1 MIIKFSKWSILPAA
15 VLLVGTVALAQD
27 TSTPSTTTTPSS
39 TPAPQPTV
47 RQRKENQQDRI
58 ANGVKSG
65 QLTAG
70 ETANL
75 ETKEAA
81 INGETRADR
90 AANGGKLTQ
99 AEKQQIN
106 GQQNQLS
113 KQIYNDKHNA
123 NTAQYGNNKV
133 GQRREN
139 QQDRIAQGIKSG
151 QLTAG
156 ETAKLE
162 NQQKGINQQV
172 AADRASER
180 RQAHAGRETASQQ
193 GTECRFQEYLQPEAQ
208 RTDAA
213 ANEEISASRN
223 VAYERLGVAGALLFF
238 LRPSTQQV
246 GRD

>member
-1 MIIKFSKWSILPAA
+1 MTLKWMKWSSLPLAIVIAGAA
-15 VLLVGTVALAQD
+15 STGAFAQ
-27 TSTPSTTTTPSS
+27 SQPPSQSPSPS
-39 TPAPQPTV
+39 DPSIA
-47 RQRKENQQDRI
+47 QRKENQQDRI

-81 INGETRADR
+81 INNETKADR
-90 AANGGKLTQ
+90 AANGGKLTA
-99 AEKQQIN
+99 AEKAQIN
-106 GQQNQLS
+106 RQQNHLS
-113 KQIYNDKHNA
+113 KQIYQDKHNA
-123 NTAQYGNNKV
+123 NTAHYGNNVV

-172 AADRASER
+172 AADRA
-180 RQAHAGRETASQQ
+180 ANGGKLTAGEK
-193 GTECRFQEYLQPEAQ
+193 AQ
-208 RTDAA
+208 V
-213 ANEEISASRN
+213 NHEQNQASRN
-223 VAYERLGVAGALLFF
+223 IYHKKHNAR
-238 LRPSTQQV
+238 TQPQ
-246 GRD
+246 

>member
-1 MIIKFSKWSILPAA
+1 MSNKLSKWIVVPAA
-15 VLLVGTVALAQD
+15 VLWFGSIALGQD
-27 TSTPSTTTTPSS
+27 TSSSGSSTQGSGTTTS
-39 TPAPQPTV
+39 TQKQPTIAG
-47 RQRKENQQDRI
+47 RKENQQDRI

-70 ETANL
+70 ETSNL
-75 ETKEAA
+75 ESKEAA

-90 AANGGKLTQ
+90 AANGGKLTP

-106 GQQNQLS
+106 QQQNQVS
-113 KQIYNDKHNA
+113 KQIYQDKHNA
-123 NTAQYGNNKV
+123 NTAHYGNNAV

-172 AADRASER
+172 KADRAANGGKLTQSEKKQINKEQNAASKNIYNKKHNANT
-180 RQAHAGRETASQQ
+180 QA
-193 GTECRFQEYLQPEAQ
+193 GTKK
-208 RTDAA
+208 
-213 ANEEISASRN
+213 
-223 VAYERLGVAGALLFF
+223 
-238 LRPSTQQV
+238 
-246 GRD
+246 

>member
-1 MIIKFSKWSILPAA
+1 MSINFSKWCVVPAA
-15 VLLVGTVALAQD
+15 ALLLGSIALAQD
-27 TSTPSTTTTPSS
+27 TSSSGSSTQGSSTTTS
-39 TPAPQPTV
+39 TPAKQPAV
-47 RQRKENQQDRI
+47 AQRKENQQDRI

-75 ETKEAA
+75 ESKEAA

-99 AEKQQIN
+99 SEKQQIN
-106 GQQNQLS
+106 RQQNQVS
-113 KQIYNDKHNA
+113 KQIYQDKHNA
-123 NTAQYGNNKV
+123 NTAHYGNNPV

-162 NQQKGINQQV
+162 NQQKGIDQQV
-172 AADRASER
+172 KADRAANGGQLTAGEKQQINKEQNAASKNIHNKKHNANT
-180 RQAHAGRETASQQ
+180 QA
-193 GTECRFQEYLQPEAQ
+193 GTKK
-208 RTDAA
+208 
-213 ANEEISASRN
+213 
-223 VAYERLGVAGALLFF
+223 
-238 LRPSTQQV
+238 
-246 GRD
+246 

>member
-1 MIIKFSKWSILPAA
+1 MSIKFSKWSVLPA
-15 VLLVGTVALAQD
+15 VLLAGTVALAQD
-27 TSTPSTTTTPSS
+27 TSTPATTTTP
-39 TPAPQPTV
+39 QPTV
-47 RQRKENQQDRI
+47 GQRKENQQDRI
-58 ANGVKSG
+58 AQGVKSG

-99 AEKQQIN
+99 TEKQQIN
-106 GQQNQLS
+106 QQQNQLS

-123 NTAQYGNNKV
+123 NTAQYGNNQV

-139 QQDRIAQGIKSG
+139 QQDRIAQGVKSG

-172 AADRASER
+172 AADRS
-180 RQAHAGRETASQQ
+180 
-193 GTECRFQEYLQPEAQ
+193 
-208 RTDAA
+208 
-213 ANEEISASRN
+213 ANGGKLTPGEK
-223 VAYERLGVAGALLFF
+223 
-238 LRPSTQQV
+238 QQV
-246 GRD
+246 NKEQNNASKNIYNKKHNGKTQPGAKK

>member
-1 MIIKFSKWSILPAA
+1 MSINFSKWCVVPAA
-15 VLLVGTVALAQD
+15 VLLLGSIALAQD
-27 TSTPSTTTTPSS
+27 TSSSGSSTQGSSTTTS
-39 TPAPQPTV
+39 TPAKQPTV
-47 RQRKENQQDRI
+47 AQRKENQQDRI

-75 ETKEAA
+75 ESKEAA

-99 AEKQQIN
+99 SEKQQIN
-106 GQQNQLS
+106 RQQNQVS
-113 KQIYNDKHNA
+113 KQIYQDKHNA
-123 NTAQYGNNKV
+123 NTAHYGNNPV

-162 NQQKGINQQV
+162 NQQKGIDQQV
-172 AADRASER
+172 KADRAANGGQLTAGEKQQINKEQNAASKNIHNKKHNANT
-180 RQAHAGRETASQQ
+180 QA
-193 GTECRFQEYLQPEAQ
+193 GTKK
-208 RTDAA
+208 
-213 ANEEISASRN
+213 
-223 VAYERLGVAGALLFF
+223 
-238 LRPSTQQV
+238 
-246 GRD
+246 